1 VEQFVADLAQAD
13 QVIQMVEFVSS
24 VFVGAVVGLQV

>member
-1 VEQFVADLAQAD
+1 VAHLAKAD

-24 VFVGAVVGLQV
+24 VFVGAMVGLKF